1 MDEGG
6 RAQTVPEGLSEQQQQ
21 QLGRQNVV
29 LNYGGIPHPAF
40 ERWVRLREFV
50 FLSSKQRSS
59 YIYEFAMYWARLN
72 FHSQVRT

>member
-6 RAQTVPEGLSEQQQQ
+6 RAQTVPEGLTEQQQQ

-40 ERWVRLREFV
+40 ERYGKTVIGCE
-50 FLSSKQRSS
+50 
-59 YIYEFAMYWARLN
+59 N
-72 FHSQVRT
+72 FDSFT